1 MSEIIIPLKGT
12 TRQGQEFDF
21 SLDDGF
27 LDGFGRDILE
37 GLECKAHVAVRHRG
51 DWVEVPLQITGRV
64 KVLCD
69 RCLEEMFLPVSVDET
84 LSVRFDAEPEDVVED
99 DDNVIILRE
108 GTPELDL
115 SQTLYDLVCVSV
127 PMCRVHPE
135 GECNP
140 EAIARLS
147 REEDAAAAGGNTPFL
162 GLKDLLNGQE

>member
-12 TRQGQEFDF
+12 TRRGQEFDF
-21 SLDDGF
+21 SLDDRF
-27 LDGFGRDILE
+27 LEGFGRDILE
-37 GLECKAHVAVRHRG
+37 GMECGVHVAVRHRG
-51 DWVEVPLQITGRV
+51 DWIEVSLQIAGRV

-69 RCLEEMFLPVSVDET
+69 RCLEEMFLPVEVTET
-84 LSVRFDAEPEDVVED
+84 LSVRFDAEPEDVVEE

-140 EAIARLS
+140 EAVARLS
-147 REEDAAAAGGNTPFL
+147 REEDGACGGGNTPFT
-162 GLKDLLNGQE
+162 GLKDMLEGQQ